1 MNKYRIKSSRKR
13 LYLLPLIFLG
23 AGLFYLN
30 SNAELNYFL
39 RGYLTILELQGG
51 ALILYLLMK
60 LKK

>member
-1 MNKYRIKSSRKR
+1 M
-13 LYLLPLIFLG
+13 LPLILLG
-23 AGLFYLN
+23 GILFYFN

-51 ALILYLLMK
+51 ALIVFLFLR